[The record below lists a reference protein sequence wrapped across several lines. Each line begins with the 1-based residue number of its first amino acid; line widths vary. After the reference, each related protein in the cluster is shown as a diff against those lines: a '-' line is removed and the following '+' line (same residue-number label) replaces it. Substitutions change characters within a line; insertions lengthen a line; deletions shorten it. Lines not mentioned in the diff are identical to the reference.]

1 MSTSLNKA
9 AQEEA
14 DLLVAFVNT
23 RDLEE
28 GSDEIGD
35 PERLREWIEEQ
46 TGEYL
51 PAPDGEALA
60 RVLGLRESLRALLRA
75 NNGGET
81 TDRQLAP
88 LRDAAERSRYRTSL
102 GADGELK
109 LAPARADVGGF
120 EARLLLAVE
129 RLQAQG
135 AWPRLKACTDEGCQ
149 WAFLDATRNRSR
161 TWCSMEEC
169 GNREKTR
176 RYRARR
182 GAATSSRRAAS
193 SPR

>member
-9 AQEEA
+9 VQAEV

-23 RDLEE
+23 REIEE
-28 GSDEIGD
+28 GTDEIAD
-35 PERLREWIEEQ
+35 PESLRGWVEEQ

-51 PAPDGEALA
+51 PAPDEEALA

-75 NNGGET
+75 NNGGEASA
-81 TDRQLAP
+81 RELAP
-88 LRDAAERSRYRTSL
+88 LREAAERSRYRTTL
-102 GADGELK
+102 GADGELT
-109 LAPARADVGGF
+109 LAPARSDLGGF

-129 RLQAQG
+129 LLQCLG

-149 WAFLDATRNRSR
+149 WAFFDTTRNRSR
-161 TWCSMEEC
+161 TWCSMDEC

-176 RYRARR
+176 RYRERK
-182 GAATSSRRAAS
+182 GA
-193 SPR
+193 SPP